1 MAKRPGFSLIEMLLV
16 MALLALVATI
26 TLPPMGRSM
35 AAVRVQR
42 AATLVAANI
51 QLAHSTAARQ
61 RRPVRLSIDSA
72 QKVMRIR
79 DVANPGTLYAEQR
92 FDASAEN
99 VVQRLVV
106 SDTSLLIYPSGMVAK
121 PLNVRLIAANKT
133 RLIRIT
139 RAGQIR
145 IEQ

>member
-26 TLPPMGRSM
+26 TLPPMGRSL

>member
-26 TLPPMGRSM
+26 TLPPMGRTM

>member
-1 MAKRPGFSLIEMLLV
+1 MAPRPGFSLLEMIFV
-16 MALLALVATI
+16 MALLALVATV
-26 TLPPMGRSM
+26 TLPQMGRTM

-42 AATLVAANI
+42 AATLVAAHI

-79 DVANPGTLYAEQR
+79 DAANPGMVYAEQR
-92 FDASAEN
+92 FDGSAEN
-99 VVQRLVV
+99 VVQRLEV

-121 PLNVRLIAANKT
+121 PLEVRLIAANKT

>member
-1 MAKRPGFSLIEMLLV
+1 MAMRPGFSLLEMLVV
-16 MALLALVATI
+16 MAVMSVAATI
-26 TLPPMGRSM
+26 MLPRMGGTL

-42 AATLVAANI
+42 ASTLAAAHI
-51 QLAHSTAARQ
+51 RRAHSTAARQ
-61 RRPVRLSIDSA
+61 NRPVRLSIDSA

-79 DVANPGTLYAEQR
+79 DVVNPGTIYAEQR

-99 VVQRLVV
+99 TVQRLVV
-106 SDTSLLIYPSGMVAK
+106 SDTSLLIYPTGMVAK
-121 PLNVRLIAANKT
+121 PLEVRLIAAKQS

>member
-1 MAKRPGFSLIEMLLV
+1 MLLV

>member
-16 MALLALVATI
+16 MALLALVGTI
-26 TLPPMGRSM
+26 TLPPMGRSL